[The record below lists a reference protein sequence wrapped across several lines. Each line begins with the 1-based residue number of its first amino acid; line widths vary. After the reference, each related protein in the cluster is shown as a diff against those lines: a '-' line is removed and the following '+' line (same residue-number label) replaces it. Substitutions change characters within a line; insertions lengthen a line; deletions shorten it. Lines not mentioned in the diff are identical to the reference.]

1 MVQPTNAW
9 QDRFNTPDV
18 TTLRKGVDTEAAE
31 AFDRIRTDLLRVEG
45 AREVMAWYG
54 QSWGWSIEY
63 HVDAIDDGPL
73 AVIIPAPEDVQ
84 MAMTIEPDFLAQLP
98 LRRMKRAIRDGLDLA
113 SPPFDTNLAVWS
125 LQPVHIL
132 DDLMDLIERRLKFEA
147 SRA

>member
-18 TTLRKGVDTEAAE
+18 ATLRKGFDAEAAD
-31 AFDRIRTDLLRVEG
+31 AFDRIRKDLLAVDTV
-45 AREVMAWYG
+45 REELAWYG

-63 HVDAIDDGPL
+63 HMDGIDGPL

-84 MAMTIEPDFLAQLP
+84 MAMTIDSDFLAQLP

-113 SPPFDTNLAVWS
+113 SPPFDTSLAVWS

-132 DDLMDLIERRLKFEA
+132 DDLMDLVERRLKFEA
-147 SRA
+147 SQA